1 MHHFLTLPWHQHQ
14 TLHTLMVQ
22 HNLSQDL
29 RTKLWSL
36 RTRLLKLFG
45 CLEIY
50 NRFCWH
56 PVDKNPRNKFDSI
69 KKLIHIMYI
78 NVTIFFFFFWFAI
91 WLPNGQP
98 WAIIESYSPDVN
110 RCVLSIIDL
119 KVTRIRKTKWIP
131 KPSQVPGGVLT
142 GNTTIQI

>member
-69 KKLIHIMYI
+69 KKLTHIMYI
-78 NVTIFFFFFWFAI
+78 KVTIFFFFWFAI

-98 WAIIESYSPDVN
+98 WAIIESLIHPMLIAAFYQLSTWRSPGSAKQSEF
-110 RCVLSIIDL
+110 LSL
-119 KVTRIRKTKWIP
+119 AKCLVAF
-131 KPSQVPGGVLT
+131 
-142 GNTTIQI
+142 